1 MRILAFV
8 VLPLAIVG
16 CAKPA
21 RISATLDIT
30 RHSPDTVFVMLRV
43 KNLEDRATTPLTPVV
58 VVQTRTGSV
67 WDKPVPE
74 IQPVPFVL
82 SKMEQRDIL
91 KVVHTGADL
100 LRATVTIKEQENGR
114 VLINQRLEKAVP
126 APAVVK

>member
-67 WDKPVPE
+67 WDKPFPE

-82 SKMEQRDIL
+82 SKKEQRDIL

-126 APAVVK
+126 APAVEK

>member
-8 VLPLAIVG
+8 ILLLAVVG
-16 CAKPA
+16 CAKPS

-58 VVQTRTGSV
+58 VVQTRSGSV

-82 SKMEQRDIL
+82 NKMEQRDIL

-100 LRATVTIKEQENGR
+100 MRATVTIKEQENGR

-126 APAVVK
+126 APAVEK

>member
-8 VLPLAIVG
+8 VSLLAIVG

-58 VVQTRTGSV
+58 MVQTRTGSA

-74 IQPVPFVL
+74 IQTAPFVL
-82 SKMEQRDIL
+82 NKKEQRDIL
-91 KVVHTGADL
+91 KVVHTSADL

-114 VLINQRLEKAVP
+114 TLINQRLEKAVP
-126 APAVVK
+126 APAVGK